1 MHGYGPTPQQ
11 PVAPRPSPATL
22 TAVRVTLVVMTVLS
36 CGLLGWAPMLRL
48 AIVTRRPR
56 DWVLLAV
63 VTVSNIALFAFILA
77 TPDDPDDMTD
87 AQALTMAA
95 WMLGGLTAVITYYLS
110 AEIRHYTSLGA
121 PPPYT
126 AAAPPHTAYSA
137 PPLPYQPHHPPQPQ
151 PQHLPAQHPPQG
163 QPRTPHPPQGQHPN
177 PYTGP
182 AAPPTPVPAPRRL
195 DQVRAELDE
204 LSDYLRKE
212 SGENREGEG
221 R

>member
-1 MHGYGPTPQQ
+1 MHGYGPTPQR

-22 TAVRVTLVVMTVLS
+22 TAVRVALVVVTVLS
-36 CGLLGWAPMLRL
+36 CGMLGWAPMLRL

-63 VTVSNIALFAFILA
+63 VTVSNIALFAFVLA

-87 AQALTMAA
+87 AQALIMAA

-126 AAAPPHTAYSA
+126 AAGPPPAEYSAYSA
-137 PPLPYQPHHPPQPQ
+137 PALPYPPQPR
-151 PQHLPAQHPPQG
+151 L
-163 QPRTPHPPQGQHPN
+163 PHPPREQYPN

-182 AAPPTPVPAPRRL
+182 ATPPTPVPAPRRL

-212 SGENREGEG
+212 NKEGEG